1 MTCIVAIS
9 NGENVFMASDR
20 GLSDDDVIT
29 SMSAPKI
36 RINDKYLIGYAD
48 SPGTGQLIHWIT
60 LPTPPRRNVEKF
72 MRTTW
77 VSAVRKAL
85 ADSGV
90 DLKEGAHASFLVGV
104 SGQLFFVDTQDWQVT
119 ECEYMSIGS
128 GSSIAMGSLYT
139 TQTWKSAEKRAFTA
153 VSAAIELSPS
163 CKGPVDS
170 LYN

>member
-1 MTCIVAIS
+1 MTCIVGIRHEDS
-9 NGENVFMASDR
+9 VYLASDR
-20 GLSDDDVIT
+20 GLSDDDIIT

-48 SPGTGQLIHWIT
+48 SPGTGQLLHWIT

-72 MRTTW
+72 MRTTFIT
-77 VSAVRKAL
+77 SVRKQL
-85 ADSGV
+85 MDSGV
-90 DLKEGAHASFLVGV
+90 DLKDGGHASFLIGV
-104 SGQLFFVDTQDWQVT
+104 SGQLFFMDTTDWQVT

-139 TQTWKSAEKRAFTA
+139 TSTWKSPEKRAYTA

-163 CKGPVDS
+163 CMGPIDTLS
-170 LYN
+170 I